1 MRRHTIGVLA
11 LVLLVSLAGC
21 SALSGPL
28 TFSANQATVADA
40 TVQET
45 GYEEAKVTD
54 VVIEREITRAGVT
67 KTVKVTNWQAMYERT
82 VDLGPLGEKR
92 AAVVSVF
99 STPKVEIAGQ
109 GPFNPVAD
117 YDNEQLVT
125 LVQQQYSGMSNVQPV
140 SERQVSM
147 LGQTTTVSKF
157 SATASLD
164 GGAQVDVFL
173 HVTRVGHGEDY
184 VIAVAVHPQ
193 QLSGE
198 QQKIDAMFQNVQH
211 DTGS

>member
-1 MRRHTIGVLA
+1 MRRQTIATMAV
-11 LVLLVSLAGC
+11 VLLVLLAGC

-28 TFSANQATVADA
+28 TFSANKATVADA

-45 GYEEAKVTD
+45 GYEETAVKE
-54 VVIEREITRAGVT
+54 VVIEREISRVGVT
-67 KTVKVTNWQAMYERT
+67 KQVKVTNWQAMYERT

-109 GPFNPVAD
+109 GPFNPIAD
-117 YDNEQLVT
+117 YSNEQLVT
-125 LVQQQYSGMSNVQPV
+125 LVQQQYSGMSNVQQV
-140 SERQVSM
+140 STRQVSM
-147 LGQTTTVSKF
+147 LGKTATVTKF
-157 SATASLD
+157 SATATMK
-164 GGAQVDVFL
+164 GGAQVEVFL
-173 HVTRVGHGEDY
+173 HVTKVEHGDDF

-193 QLSGE
+193 QFPDE
-198 QQKIDAMFQNVQH
+198 QQKIDAMFQNIQH